1 MKSRK
6 LTISFKKIKFLGGL
20 ILSAFL
26 LFIIFAVV
34 ESSLAAK
41 AEAENLAEKIAS
53 PTPFLPGSEEEIAFP
68 DSETQQLL
76 TATPR
81 PTVIYEDGIYPTALP
96 AALPTLVNISPYS
109 IPEGINPL
117 TGEYP
122 SSIDL
127 LERRPIASKIA
138 LFPRYIRPMS
148 GLTLSDVVFEYYI
161 EAGLTRFVAVFYGN
175 DADQVGPVRS
185 GRFFD
190 EHVARMYQSYLVFKY
205 ADPRV
210 YDYLKSTNINQFL
223 IVPGSTACPPF
234 FIGKSDRDRDTYNN
248 IFFNTTKFA
257 ACLEKQEK
265 DNSSPDLR
273 AGYFSVAP
281 PSFAEPVLGIYTRYS
296 LDNYHYWGYDP
307 TSHIYYRHQEINN
320 VRDEGNTPNYAPL
333 RDALTNQQVSAD
345 NLVYLF
351 VPHTFENSY
360 QEEDEVYHI
369 DLFGSGKAYLF
380 RDGIVL
386 PAYWQRTETDQPLLI
401 TDLKGM
407 PLSLKPGRT
416 FYEVLGESSTYTEKN
431 AQAFFLF
438 ETP

>member
-6 LTISFKKIKFLGGL
+6 LTISFKKIKILGGL
-20 ILSAFL
+20 ILFAFL
-26 LFIIFAVV
+26 LFVGFAVA
-34 ESSLAAK
+34 ESGLTAK
-41 AEAENLAEKIAS
+41 ADTENHAEEIGS
-53 PTPFLPGSEEEIAFP
+53 PTPFLPGNDEEIVFP
-68 DSETQQLL
+68 DSETQQLE

-81 PTVIYEDGIYPTALP
+81 PTVVFEDGIYPTALP
-96 AALPTLVNISPYS
+96 AALPTLENISPYS

-117 TGEYP
+117 TGQYP
-122 SSIDL
+122 SSTAL

-175 DADQVGPVRS
+175 DANQVGPVRS

-190 EHVARMYQSYLVFKY
+190 EHIARMYQSYLIFKY

-210 YDYLKSTNINQFL
+210 YDYLKSTNIREFL
-223 IVPGSTACPPF
+223 VVPGSTACPPF
-234 FIGKSDRDRDTYNN
+234 LIGKSDRDTYNN

-257 ACLEKQEK
+257 DCLEKKEK
-265 DNSSPDLR
+265 DNSPPSLR
-273 AGYFSVAP
+273 ANYFSAAP
-281 PSFAEPVLGIYTRYS
+281 PSFKEPILSIYTRYS

-307 TSHIYYRHQEINN
+307 SSQKYYRHQEKNN

-333 RDALTNQQVSAD
+333 RDALTGQHVSAD
-345 NLVYLF
+345 NLVYIF

-369 DLFGSGKAYLF
+369 DLFGSGEAYLF

-401 TDLKGM
+401 TDLNGV

-416 FYEVLGESSTYTEKN
+416 FYEVLGESSTYVQKN
-431 AQAFFLF
+431 AQAFFEF

>member
-1 MKSRK
+1 VKSRK
-6 LTISFKKIKFLGGL
+6 LTISFKKIKIFGGL
-20 ILSAFL
+20 ILSAFSL
-26 LFIIFAVV
+26 LIVFAIV
-34 ESSLAAK
+34 ESSLTAK
-41 AEAENLAEKIAS
+41 AEAEKLAEQIAS
-53 PTPFLPGSEEEIAFP
+53 PTPFLPGNSEEIVFP
-68 DSETQQLL
+68 NNEPQQLL
-76 TATPR
+76 PAMPR

-117 TGEYP
+117 TGQYP
-122 SSIDL
+122 SSTDL
-127 LERRPIASKIA
+127 LQRRPIASKIA
-138 LFPRYIRPMS
+138 LFPRYVRPMS
-148 GLTLSDVVFEYYI
+148 GLSLSDVVYEYYI

-210 YDYLKSTNINQFL
+210 YDYLKSTNINKFL
-223 IVPGSTACPPF
+223 VVPGSTACPPF
-234 FIGKSDRDRDTYNN
+234 LIGKSDRDTYNN

-257 ACLEKQEK
+257 DCLEKREQ
-265 DNSSPDLR
+265 DNSPPDLR
-273 AGYFSVAP
+273 AGYFSVTP
-281 PSFAEPVLGIYTRYS
+281 PPFAEPVLSIYARYS

-307 TSHIYYRHQEINN
+307 TTLRYYRHQETNN
-320 VRDEGNTPNYAPL
+320 IREEGNTPNYAPL
-333 RDALTNQQVSAD
+333 RDALTGQQVSAD
-345 NLVYLF
+345 NIVYLF
-351 VPHTFENSY
+351 VPHTFENAY

-407 PLSLKPGRT
+407 PISLKPGRS
-416 FYEVLGESSTYTEKN
+416 FYEVLGENSTYIEKN
-431 AQAFFLF
+431 AQAFFQF